1 MFSNALEN
9 HVFSSVELRMSVAV
23 VGPST
28 RKLCMP
34 SRCCVVRSARL
45 KMSSSAPD
53 QLPPPKPV
61 GFNASHQRVHR
72 PRAAAPGIVVL
83 AEPVQSAHQ
92 QGPAASATIPPWR
105 SVSSNVTDADHRIA
119 ATSHEPPISS
129 ASSHGKRKRDEHDT
143 TAKTDPGEH
152 GKTVK
157 A

>member
-1 MFSNALEN
+1 
-9 HVFSSVELRMSVAV
+9 
-23 VGPST
+23 
-28 RKLCMP
+28 
-34 SRCCVVRSARL
+34 
-45 KMSSSAPD
+45 MSSSAPD

-61 GFNASHQRVHR
+61 GFNASYQRVHR

-92 QGPAASATIPPWR
+92 QGPAASATIPPRR
-105 SVSSNVTDADHRIA
+105 SASSNVTDADHRMA

-143 TAKTDPGEH
+143 TAKADPGEH

-157 A
+157 AEPDGCPITREELDAAEHEALLFQRWVRRFED